1 METLVLERHSGNRII
16 SLISYADG
24 VVVVERGRPSL
35 LAAVFLGLGL
45 IFSLSMICAVFYI
58 EWVSFRSLD
67 PGGWTSSG
75 NWLCCLMMV
84 VFILADIPAFSWVL
98 LLHVRLFGSRV
109 TLRRDG
115 DRVTYRMKSGLI
127 GFSRVL
133 SPRNFAAVRYFFT
146 SRHGWICCAHI
157 GGSFP
162 ERIFLLPAM
171 PLTDIHGSATGV
183 RKNALLISDIL
194 RRNLGIEAKISGR
207 PA

>member
-1 METLVLERHSGNRII
+1 METLVLERRSGKRII

-24 VVVVERGRPSL
+24 AVVVERGRPSL
-35 LAAVFLGLGL
+35 LAAVLLCVGS
-45 IFSLSMICAVFYI
+45 IFSLSEICAVFCI
-58 EWVSFRSLD
+58 EWVLFRSIE

-75 NWLCCLMMV
+75 NWLCCLLMV
-84 VFILADIPAFSWVL
+84 VFLLAVIPAFSLFW

-115 DRVTYRMKSGLI
+115 NRVTYRMKSGLI
-127 GFSRVL
+127 DFSRVL
-133 SPRNFAAVRYFFT
+133 SPRNFAVVRYFFT

-183 RKNALLISDIL
+183 RKNALLIGDIL
-194 RRNLGIEAKISGR
+194 RRNLGIEVKIFGR